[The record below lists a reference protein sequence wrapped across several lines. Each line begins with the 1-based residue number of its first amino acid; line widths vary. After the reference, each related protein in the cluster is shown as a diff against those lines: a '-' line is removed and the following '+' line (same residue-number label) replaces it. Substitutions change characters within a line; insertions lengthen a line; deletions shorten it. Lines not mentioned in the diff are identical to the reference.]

1 MLFTFWRRGCE
12 DSNGDEREIFEQ
24 TRYEKV
30 DWDCESEE
38 QDDAFE
44 EVHYN
49 QPVDKPRASQHQ
61 LTIIYILFLA
71 EAIMASSLQ
80 SQLKMLITKDD
91 FCGNLSTSY
100 LESILECAYAVG
112 SVAGLF
118 WGWMSDRRG
127 RRPVALVGVSGMAL
141 CCIGMG
147 FATDLLSC
155 TIFRV
160 LAGLVSSSIAVTTLT
175 MIGDIS
181 HSPAERAKNISRLPL
196 IALCGSVGPLVQRM
210 VSNSIKA
217 NDEIWGKF
225 PILSGQIACGV
236 LVLLITMGTFLL
248 LEETLPGL
256 ESGRKEESIDIDC
269 EKAAFL
275 GETLDESER
284 DTAIRVLGVEKPD
297 PISICQILRA
307 PSLVVLL
314 ASYSLLSLHSATFDQ
329 LLPHLGHSSTRH
341 GGMGIPCS
349 ILGLIVTVVSLVAG
363 IIILLTA
370 PGAVARL
377 GLLRPYRLLST
388 AFPAIYMLTPVLTV
402 FTTCSPASTALI
414 AILSILVKKVLH
426 GSAGVFVA
434 LLVLN
439 ASPDA
444 FSTGTI
450 VGLMQSASLFKAL
463 AVAVSGASFFLSN
476 DFSVVTT
483 NGTLWSALALFSVLG
498 AALAWF
504 VRDHPVVGQDFPV
517 SILKWETCFDAA
529 AAESAEMVEEA

>member
-1 MLFTFWRRGCE
+1 MFAFWKRAGPE
-12 DSNGDEREIFEQ
+12 EEREVFEQ
-24 TRYEKV
+24 IQYREV
-30 DWDCESEE
+30 DWECESEG
-38 QDDAFE
+38 QDDLLE
-44 EVHYN
+44 EVPHH
-49 QPVDKPRASQHQ
+49 VSLVEKSGGSQRQ

-71 EAIMASSLQ
+71 EAVMASSLQ
-80 SQLKMLITKDD
+80 SQLKMLIAKDD
-91 FCGNLSTSY
+91 FCGDLSTSY
-100 LESILECAYAVG
+100 LESVLECAYAFG

-118 WGWMSDRRG
+118 WGWLSDRRG
-127 RRPVALVGVSGMAL
+127 RRPVALVGVTGMAL

-147 FATDLLSC
+147 FATDLLGC
-155 TIFRV
+155 ALFRV
-160 LAGLVSSSIAVTTLT
+160 LAGLMSSSIAVTTIT

-181 HSPAERAKNISRLPL
+181 HTHAERAKNIARLPL
-196 IALCGSVGPLVQRM
+196 IALCGSVGPLAQRM

-225 PILSGQIACGV
+225 PTLSGQIACGA
-236 LVLLITMGTFLL
+236 LVVLITAGAFLL

-256 ESGRKEESIDIDC
+256 HSGLKSVNIDC

-275 GETLDESER
+275 GQIIDDDEPS
-284 DTAIRVLGVEKPD
+284 TAVRIVDVEKPD

-329 LLPHLGHSSTRH
+329 LLPHLGHSSTQH

-349 ILGLIVTVVSLVAG
+349 ILGLIVTIVSLVAG
-363 IIILLTA
+363 VLILLTA

-377 GLLRPYRLLST
+377 GLLNPYRLFSI
-388 AFPAIYMLTPVLTV
+388 AFPAIYILTPLLTI
-402 FTTCSPASTALI
+402 FITCSPTSTAFI
-414 AILSILVKKVLH
+414 AILSILVKKFLH
-426 GSAGVFVA
+426 GSAGVFVT

-444 FSTGTI
+444 FNTGTI
-450 VGLMQSASLFKAL
+450 VGLMQFASLFKAL

-476 DFSVVTT
+476 EFSIATT
-483 NGTLWSALALFSVLG
+483 NGTLWSALALFSILG

-504 VRDHPVVGQDFPV
+504 VRDHPVVGQDFPIN
-517 SILKWETCFDAA
+517 ILKWETCFDAA
-529 AAESAEMVEEA
+529 ASEATVEV

>member
-1 MLFTFWRRGCE
+1 MLLAFWRRGCAE
-12 DSNGDEREIFEQ
+12 GNEEGREVFEQ
-24 TRYEKV
+24 TLYEKV
-30 DWDCESEE
+30 DWECEGGE
-38 QDDAFE
+38 QQDAVFDE
-44 EVHYN
+44 GHHN
-49 QPVDKPRASQHQ
+49 QPVDQSGSSQHQ
-61 LTIIYILFLA
+61 LTIIYVLFLA

-118 WGWMSDRRG
+118 WGWLSDRRG
-127 RRPVALVGVSGMAL
+127 RRPVALMGVAGMSL

-155 TIFRV
+155 TFFRL
-160 LAGLVSSSIAVTTLT
+160 LAGL
-175 MIGDIS
+175 
-181 HSPAERAKNISRLPL
+181 
-196 IALCGSVGPLVQRM
+196 
-210 VSNSIKA
+210 
-217 NDEIWGKF
+217 
-225 PILSGQIACGV
+225 
-236 LVLLITMGTFLL
+236 
-248 LEETLPGL
+248 TLPGHQNDQ
-256 ESGRKEESIDIDC
+256 EERSIDVDC

-275 GETLDESER
+275 GEVHEDGQSS
-284 DTAIRVLGVEKPD
+284 AVRVYDAEKPD

-314 ASYSLLSLHSATFDQ
+314 ASYSILSLHSATFDQ

-349 ILGLIVTVVSLVAG
+349 VLGLVVTVVSLVAG
-363 IIILLTA
+363 TLILLTA

-377 GLLRPYRLLST
+377 GPLRSYRLLSM
-388 AFPAIYMLTPVLTV
+388 AFPAIYILTPLLAV
-402 FTTCSPASTALI
+402 FITCSPASTAFI
-414 AILSILVKKVLH
+414 AILSILIKKVLH
-426 GSAGVFVA
+426 GSAGVFVT
-434 LLVLN
+434 LLMFN

-444 FSTGTI
+444 FSMGTI
-450 VGLMQSASLFKAL
+450 IGLMQFASLFKAL

-483 NGTLWSALALFSVLG
+483 NGALWSALALFSVMG
-498 AALAWF
+498 AALTWL

-529 AAESAEMVEEA
+529 AAEPVEMV